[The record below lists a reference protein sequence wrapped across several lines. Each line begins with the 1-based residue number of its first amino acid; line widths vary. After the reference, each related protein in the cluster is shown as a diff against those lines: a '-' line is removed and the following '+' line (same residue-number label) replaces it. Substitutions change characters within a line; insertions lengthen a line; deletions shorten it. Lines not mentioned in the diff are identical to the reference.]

1 MMGPKD
7 AFTERQ
13 ELDVDVYLDDK
24 VVGSGRLVYGSDV
37 TAVVSL
43 RFPSISG
50 ELEEGVT
57 YTRLLAKTRDGG
69 DVSLFGCQFHGTYVY
84 VDMLVEGDVAE
95 AFWKICVW
103 YSDVTEWFFVG
114 QQIQGDVGESFT
126 WVGRPEPIEVE
137 VDIGGEALSVSS
149 WVKSRRRH
157 SGDDLVIEERVG
169 FVIEKNAGCFS
180 AKQAQEKCK
189 EMAALLTLLI
199 GHPVDI
205 EGVGLAAEGSHALHD
220 AYFHYFQR
228 SPNKDRERSWPRF
241 LIQKNMLDGR
251 WKAVIENY
259 HASSLRTVTWARMAG
274 MLRYEGFWEYRLIGY
289 ISLLDGVVQKM
300 GDGKSVPTSVAP
312 VDRLA
317 QLRKK
322 LGELSEPLSH
332 EQRNQLI
339 KLVGQVYGGGKMP
352 KPTFTDLYRYA
363 CSVSDSGVVS
373 VIDIS
378 DDDFRS
384 ITDMRNEIA
393 HGDELSLPP
402 GGYTRISRVV
412 NKVAL
417 LLNYWMWCALGLRPD
432 EILRAVSRTHNPV
445 VLGADINRVALHR
458 ILMTAKFYSVTEE
471 RFDELSS
478 IKGIGVH
485 ACFVLEEDGEL
496 QFSEQHTKMLKE
508 WFSNG
513 VGGLIKP
520 EEIFGVSPG
529 QVASFGTA
537 YVECGARHI
546 ELIQPYV
553 LYPHRKA
560 LDDML
565 VDEDESMPTS

>member
-1 MMGPKD
+1 MGPKD

-24 VVGSGRLVYGSDV
+24 VVGSGRLVYGSGV
-37 TAVVSL
+37 SAVASL

-57 YTRLLAKTRDGG
+57 YARLLAKTRDGG
-69 DVSLFGCQFHGTYVY
+69 DLSLFGCQFHGCYVY
-84 VDMLVEGDVAE
+84 IDMLVEGDVAE
-95 AFWKICVW
+95 AFQKICVW

-114 QQIQGDVGESFT
+114 QQIQGDIGESLT
-126 WVGRPEPIEVE
+126 WVGRPEPIEVD

-149 WVKSRRRH
+149 WVKSRTKH

-169 FVIEKNAGCFS
+169 FVIEKKEGCFS

-189 EMAALLTLLI
+189 EIAALLTLLI

-205 EGVGLAAEGSHALHD
+205 EGVGLSVEGSNAQHD

-228 SPNKDRERSWPRF
+228 PPNKDRKRSWPRF
-241 LIQKNMLDGR
+241 LIQKNVLDGR
-251 WKAVIENY
+251 WKTVIENY
-259 HASSLRTVTWARMAG
+259 YASSFRAVTWARMAG
-274 MLRYEGFWEYRLIGY
+274 MLRYEGFWEYRVVGY
-289 ISLLDGVVQKM
+289 ISLLDGVVQKI
-300 GDGKSVPTSVAP
+300 GAKKKVPTSVPP
-312 VDRLA
+312 VDHLA

-322 LGELSEPLSH
+322 MDGLSEPLSR
-332 EQRNQLI
+332 QRRNQLI

-352 KPTFTDLYRYA
+352 KPTFADLYKYA

-378 DDDFRS
+378 DEDFRS
-384 ITDMRNEIA
+384 ITEMRNEIA

-402 GGYTRISRVV
+402 EGYTRISQVV
-412 NKVAL
+412 NKVTL
-417 LLNYWMWCALGLRPD
+417 LLNYWMWCALGLPPSD
-432 EILRAVSRTHNPV
+432 ILRAMSRTHNPV
-445 VLGADINRVALHR
+445 VLGAGINTVALHR
-458 ILMTAKFYSVTEE
+458 ILMMAKFYSVTKE
-471 RFDELSS
+471 RFEELSS

-496 QFSEQHTKMLKE
+496 QFSEQHTKTFKE
-508 WFSNG
+508 WLSNG

-520 EEIFGVSPG
+520 DEIFGVSAE

-537 YVECGARHI
+537 YVECGERRI

-553 LYPHRKA
+553 LYPRRKA
-560 LDDML
+560 LEDMFL
-565 VDEDESMPTS
+565 GKSEPMSTS